1 MKGTQKQERVIWK
14 KGGRGGKKGELPL
27 PSFLPLYFCVHA
39 FLTLQTQLSQSLE
52 QDSMKPFLESEGSG
66 LVGVGG
72 RRGASCGMV
81 IFRH

>member
-1 MKGTQKQERVIWK
+1 MSERHTK
-14 KGGRGGKKGELPL
+14 TRAGNLEKGGGGGKKGELPL

-39 FLTLQTQLSQSLE
+39 FSTLQTQLSQSLE

-66 LVGVGG
+66 LVGVG
-72 RRGASCGMV
+72 RGALCGMV

>member
-1 MKGTQKQERVIWK
+1 MKDTRKKEHVIWK
-14 KGGRGGKKGELPL
+14 KEVVAGKRESSVF

-39 FLTLQTQLSQSLE
+39 FSTLQTQLPQSLE

-66 LVGVGG
+66 LVGVG
-72 RRGASCGMV
+72 RGALCGMV